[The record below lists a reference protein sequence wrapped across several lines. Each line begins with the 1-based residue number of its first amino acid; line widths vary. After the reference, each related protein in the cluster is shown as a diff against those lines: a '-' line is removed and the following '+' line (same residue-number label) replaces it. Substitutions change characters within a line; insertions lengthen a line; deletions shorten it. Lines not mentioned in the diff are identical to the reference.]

1 MCEYRME
8 GGGAQYITSI
18 GRTGGG
24 GGGGKCVSIEE
35 RGAQYISSI
44 STQHKRWRFSQGTC
58 GTLEGVA
65 VYSGWQ

>member
-1 MCEYRME
+1 MCEYRRE
-8 GGGAQYITSI
+8 GGGHSTLLAL
-18 GRTGGG
+18 GGLGGG
-24 GGGGKCVSIEE
+24 RGKCVSIEE